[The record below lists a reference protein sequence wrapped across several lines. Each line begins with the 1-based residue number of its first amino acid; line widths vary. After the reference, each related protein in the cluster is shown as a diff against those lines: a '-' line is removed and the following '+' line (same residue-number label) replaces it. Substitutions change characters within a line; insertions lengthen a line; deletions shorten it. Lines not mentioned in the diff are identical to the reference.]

1 MNKPMPNQNLNCNL
15 ENEIII
21 GFHLIR
27 KSANSLV
34 EDLKYFN
41 QIPNYFSDEQVAN
54 IFGQLEEVEQN
65 IKNIRNIFSKRV
77 LG

>member
-1 MNKPMPNQNLNCNL
+1 MKNQNPNSNL

-27 KSANSLV
+27 KSATSLA

-41 QIPNYFSDEQVAN
+41 EIPNHFSDAQIVN
-54 IFGQLEEVEQN
+54 ILGEIAEVEEH
-65 IKNIRNIFSKRV
+65 IKKIRQVTQKNHQISR
-77 LG
+77 

>member
-1 MNKPMPNQNLNCNL
+1 MTKETLNPNL

-34 EDLKYFN
+34 EDLRYFN
-41 QIPNYFSDEQVAN
+41 QIPKYFSAEQIAN
-54 IFGQLEEVEQN
+54 ILGQIEEVEQN
-65 IKNIRNIFSKRV
+65 IKNVREIFNKRV

>member
-1 MNKPMPNQNLNCNL
+1 MSKETLNPNL

-27 KSANSLV
+27 KSANSLA

-41 QIPNYFSDEQVAN
+41 QIPKYFSAEQIAN
-54 IFGQLEEVEQN
+54 ILGQIEEVERN
-65 IKNIRNIFSKRV
+65 IKNVRDIFSKRV
-77 LG
+77 SS

>member
-1 MNKPMPNQNLNCNL
+1 MRNKNLNPNL

-27 KSANSLV
+27 KSANSLAQ
-34 EDLKYFN
+34 DLRYFN
-41 QIPNYFSDEQVAN
+41 EIPRYFNAEQIAN
-54 IFGQLEEVEQN
+54 ILGQIEEVEQN
-65 IKNIRNIFSKRV
+65 IKNVREIFNKRV

>member
-1 MNKPMPNQNLNCNL
+1 MSKQNLNCNL

-41 QIPNYFSDEQVAN
+41 EIPKYFSAEQIAN

-65 IKNIRNIFSKRV
+65 IKNVRDVFSKKF
-77 LG
+77 

>member
-1 MNKPMPNQNLNCNL
+1 MPEKNLNPNL

-27 KSANSLV
+27 KSAHALA
-34 EDLKYFN
+34 EDLVYFKEIPKYFTA
-41 QIPNYFSDEQVAN
+41 EQVAN
-54 IFGQLEEVEQN
+54 ILGQIEGVEQN
-65 IKNIRNIFSKRV
+65 IKIFREIFNERV

>member
-1 MNKPMPNQNLNCNL
+1 MKNPQTNQNLNSNL

-41 QIPNYFSDEQVAN
+41 EIPKYFSAEQIAN

-65 IKNIRNIFSKRV
+65 IKNVRDIFSKKV

>member
-1 MNKPMPNQNLNCNL
+1 MTEKNLNPNL

-41 QIPNYFSDEQVAN
+41 QIPKYFSDQQIAN
-54 IFGQLEEVEQN
+54 ILGQIEEVERN
-65 IKNIRNIFSKRV
+65 IKNVRDIFSKRV
-77 LG
+77 LSLS

>member
-1 MNKPMPNQNLNCNL
+1 MPKENLNPNL

-27 KSANSLV
+27 KSANSLAQ
-34 EDLKYFN
+34 DLGYFNEIPKYFTA
-41 QIPNYFSDEQVAN
+41 EQVVN
-54 IFGQLEEVEQN
+54 ILGQIEEVEQN
-65 IKNIRNIFSKRV
+65 IKIFRDIFNERV

>member
-1 MNKPMPNQNLNCNL
+1 MPEKNLNPNL

-27 KSANSLV
+27 KSANALV
-34 EDLKYFN
+34 EDLRYFN
-41 QIPNYFSDEQVAN
+41 QIPKYFSAEQITN
-54 IFGQLEEVEQN
+54 IIWQIEEVERN
-65 IKNIRNIFSKRV
+65 IKNVRNIFDKRV

>member
-1 MNKPMPNQNLNCNL
+1 MSKQNLNCNL

-41 QIPNYFSDEQVAN
+41 EIPQYFSAEQIAN

-65 IKNIRNIFSKRV
+65 IKNVRDVFSKKF
-77 LG
+77 

>member
-41 QIPNYFSDEQVAN
+41 QIPNYFSDE
-54 IFGQLEEVEQN
+54 
-65 IKNIRNIFSKRV
+65 
-77 LG
+77 

>member
-1 MNKPMPNQNLNCNL
+1 MNKPMPEKNLNCNL

-27 KSANSLV
+27 KSANALV
-34 EDLKYFN
+34 EDLRYFSQSPKYFSAE
-41 QIPNYFSDEQVAN
+41 QIAN
-54 IFGQLEEVEQN
+54 ILGQIEEVEEN
-65 IKNIRNIFSKRV
+65 IKNVREIFDRKV

>member
-1 MNKPMPNQNLNCNL
+1 MPKQNLNSNL

-27 KSANSLV
+27 KSANSLA

-41 QIPNYFSDEQVAN
+41 EIPKYFSAEQIAN
-54 IFGQLEEVEQN
+54 IFGQLEEIEQN
-65 IKNIRNIFSKRV
+65 IKNVRDIFSKKV

>member
-1 MNKPMPNQNLNCNL
+1 MTKENLNPNL

-34 EDLKYFN
+34 EDLRYFN
-41 QIPNYFSDEQVAN
+41 QIPKYFSAEQIAN
-54 IFGQLEEVEQN
+54 ILGQIEEVEHN
-65 IKNIRNIFSKRV
+65 IKNVREIFNKRV

>member
-1 MNKPMPNQNLNCNL
+1 MNKPMPEKNLNPNL

-27 KSANSLV
+27 KSANSLLD
-34 EDLKYFN
+34 DLKYFN
-41 QIPNYFSDEQVAN
+41 QIPKYFSAQQIAN
-54 IFGQLEEVEQN
+54 ILGQIEEVERN
-65 IKNIRNIFSKRV
+65 IKNVREIFNKRV

>member
-1 MNKPMPNQNLNCNL
+1 MSKETLNPNL

-27 KSANSLV
+27 KSANSLA

-41 QIPNYFSDEQVAN
+41 QIPKYFSAEQIAN
-54 IFGQLEEVEQN
+54 ILGQIEEVERN
-65 IKNIRNIFSKRV
+65 IKNVRDAFSKRI
-77 LG
+77 LS

>member
-1 MNKPMPNQNLNCNL
+1 MPKQNLNPNL

-27 KSANSLV
+27 KSANSLA

-41 QIPNYFSDEQVAN
+41 QIPKYFSAEQIAN

-65 IKNIRNIFSKRV
+65 IKNVRDIFSKKV

>member
-1 MNKPMPNQNLNCNL
+1 MPKQNLNPNL

-27 KSANSLV
+27 KYANSLAQ
-34 EDLKYFN
+34 DLRYFK
-41 QIPNYFSDEQVAN
+41 QIPNYFNAEQVAN
-54 IFGQLEEVEQN
+54 ILGQIEEVEQN
-65 IKNIRNIFSKRV
+65 IKIFRDIFNKRV

>member
-1 MNKPMPNQNLNCNL
+1 MNKTMPKQNLNL
-15 ENEIII
+15 KLQNEIII

-41 QIPNYFSDEQVAN
+41 EIPKYFSAEQIVN
-54 IFGQLEEVEQN
+54 ILGQIEGVEQN
-65 IKNIRNIFSKRV
+65 IKNVRENFNKRV

>member
-1 MNKPMPNQNLNCNL
+1 MDKTMTKENLNPNL

-41 QIPNYFSDEQVAN
+41 EIPKYFSAEQIAN

-65 IKNIRNIFSKRV
+65 IKNVRDIFSKKF
-77 LG
+77 

>member
-1 MNKPMPNQNLNCNL
+1 MPKQNLNPNL

-21 GFHLIR
+21 GFHFIR

>member
-1 MNKPMPNQNLNCNL
+1 MPKQNLNPNL

-27 KSANSLV
+27 KSANSLAD
-34 EDLKYFN
+34 DLKYFN
-41 QIPNYFSDEQVAN
+41 EIPKYFSAEQIAN

-65 IKNIRNIFSKRV
+65 IKNVRDIFSKKV

>member
-1 MNKPMPNQNLNCNL
+1 MSKS
-15 ENEIII
+15 ESEIIV

-41 QIPNYFSDEQVAN
+41 EIPNYFSDQQVMN
-54 IFGQLEEVEQN
+54 ILGQIEAVEQN
-65 IKNIRNIFSKRV
+65 IKNVRKIFTKKLSK
-77 LG
+77 

>member
-1 MNKPMPNQNLNCNL
+1 MPKQNLNPNL

-27 KSANSLV
+27 KSANSLA

-41 QIPNYFSDEQVAN
+41 EIPKYFSAEQIAN

-65 IKNIRNIFSKRV
+65 IKNVRDIFSKKV

>member
-1 MNKPMPNQNLNCNL
+1 MPEKNLNPNL

-34 EDLKYFN
+34 EDLRYFN
-41 QIPNYFSDEQVAN
+41 QIPKYFSAQQIAN
-54 IFGQLEEVEQN
+54 ILGQIEEVEEN
-65 IKNIRNIFSKRV
+65 IKNVREIFDRKV
-77 LG
+77 LR

>member
-1 MNKPMPNQNLNCNL
+1 MSKQNLNCNL

-41 QIPNYFSDEQVAN
+41 EIPQYFSHEQIAN

-65 IKNIRNIFSKRV
+65 IKNVRDVFSKKV